1 MTVCVD
7 VRLLLSNAASV
18 LMLRLICRLLILR
31 TTYNHIWFGDEERP
45 VLPMWLPCGKVGHV
59 ALVSSITLTWVLT
72 LTLAQG

>member
-1 MTVCVD
+1 MNLSVGVS
-7 VRLLLSNAASV
+7 LLLSDAASV
-18 LMLRLICRLLILR
+18 LMLRCRLLILK
-31 TTYNHIWFGDEERP
+31 NHIWFGDEERP